1 LYISQLILYF
11 CVIKFKGIKKTGKI
25 LGFSIAGIIIFLA
38 LLYILLQNS
47 LIQGYISN
55 AVVSELSDKL
65 HSKVTVGKI
74 EYTLFNS
81 ISIQS
86 LYVEDQQKDTL
97 LNVGEL
103 DAHFDFWEFLHGRII
118 ISSVDINR
126 LYGNLIIDKAGRS
139 NLDFV
144 IKAFKQPA
152 SKDTTQI
159 EYSIKHFKLANSS
172 FSFTNLKQFKLL
184 TKGEFNGNKLRF
196 TKINANVSI
205 NLLNKDTLS
214 ARILSLSAVEHT
226 GLVLTDLKTQILGSK
241 NGVIIPTFDVKL
253 PNSRLHLDKMHL
265 KYDNLTDLKHFFEKV
280 RINAPISSSY
290 VALADLKAF
299 VPEFKNVRGV
309 VSVKGL
315 IAGRL
320 SSLHFQ
326 KIQIKYGKS
335 FLLNADLDINGLPDS
350 RELFIYG
357 QINELHFEKS
367 DVQDFISEMSNKP
380 FELPK
385 EINQLGLIRYK
396 GNISGFL
403 NNLVVFGNLNTNVG
417 SVSSDISLKFGN
429 RLRDLTY
436 NGTIKTRN
444 LQLGKLLGNKQL
456 GQVSFNLNTIGTK
469 NENSKFQGVVQGKVS
484 EFQFKNYSYKDV
496 ILGGKYDGKG
506 FDGTVDLKDQNLD
519 AHFIGKID
527 LTQKLPVY
535 DFGIRVLKVNLNAL
549 KLIDSYPGA
558 ILSFNGKTNI
568 IGNSLDNI
576 NGFIRF
582 DSIQFTNQNKTLSID
597 NIQFV
602 SRIEAES
609 THFNVISD
617 YINGTFSGNFR
628 YSTVGQTVDKIV
640 QKYLPSLANLTK
652 NKTIDKFSNHI
663 DMDLRFENTGKL
675 CEILGLPYTFE
686 GVSTIKG
693 YIDEKTNKLDIS
705 AIIPTFKSNKQQLDN
720 LTFHFNN
727 SNQQIQ
733 LTFRGQLQEKEGVQ
747 NVFLKAAA
755 AKDSIVTQL
764 GWQNARQI
772 TNAGELNAVTK
783 FKTENGKTSAQL
795 SLFPSQVII
804 SDSTWTIHPCKV
816 DFKPDSTI
824 QIHNFVFDNHSQFV
838 HINGVLSK
846 KQSDSLNL
854 VMNDLDL
861 DFIMGLLKL
870 KGISIGGIVTGK
882 ATLLSVLHQPIFEAN
897 IDVNNFALNHKIIG
911 NGHISSNWDKV
922 NTQLLA
928 HGAFVNAKKDTVLV
942 ANGVYTPVNDTI
954 HVYYNARNFSIEF
967 LTPYLESVVQNV
979 NGYINGNIHM
989 FGPLKHGISFEG
1001 DVYLNKGQASVKML
1015 NTTYYLNDSVHLTRN
1030 TIEFR
1035 KIKMYDQEK
1044 NPATM
1049 NAVLTHNGF
1058 FQHMKFDATM
1068 SGDNILAMNTQ
1079 AKDNDYFFGKAYANG
1094 SVHIFGDEKEANIWV
1109 NAISRPQ
1116 TKCYIQMGGTSKA
1129 SNGSFINFVNKRNFN
1144 LRDSVLPRKTNGGNM
1159 NVKVNLQIEIT
1170 PNAQMELIVDQKA
1183 GDMIS
1188 GTGNGNLRVEFD
1200 TFTDLKLYGT
1210 YTINKGYYLF
1220 TLQNLIR
1227 KEFKI
1232 DQGSTLSWTGNPRT
1246 AQVNIRALYPL
1257 TASLKDLI
1265 DPSQL
1270 GSMRTSIPVNCVLKL
1285 TDNLMKPNI
1294 YFDIDLPQS
1303 DEGVKQLVRNTINT
1317 DEMMNR
1323 QILYLLVFNRFYTPD
1338 YMRTASTSNLGTNE
1352 ALSFAT
1358 STLSAQLNNWISQLS
1373 QNNNLSIGFD
1383 YRQTDQL
1390 SSDYQAQILYQ
1401 PNNRWIVN
1409 GNIGYRN
1416 DILTTNTNR
1425 FISDVDFQYLLTES
1439 GKLRFKAYN
1448 HTVDRYQLRTATQ
1461 TQGVGFIYKE
1471 DFVSVKDLFGYY
1483 WRLLTGTKNKTPHE
1497 EKSIPQK

>member
-1 LYISQLILYF
+1 VLF
-11 CVIKFKGIKKTGKI
+11 FM
-25 LGFSIAGIIIFLA
+25 
-38 LLYILLQNS
+38 LLQTNR
-47 LIQGYISN
+47 IQRFISDTI
-55 AVVSELSDKL
+55 VFELSQKL

-74 EYTLFNS
+74 EYSLFNS
-81 ISIQS
+81 ISIQR

-97 LNVGEL
+97 LNVGKL
-103 DAHFDFWEFLHGRII
+103 DLNFDFWEFLHGKII
-118 ISSVDINR
+118 IYSVNVDR
-126 LYGNLIIDKAGRS
+126 FYGNLVIDKSGHS

-144 IKAFKQPA
+144 LKAFKQPA

-159 EYSIKHFKLANSS
+159 EYRIKQFKLKNSS
-172 FSFTNLKQFKLL
+172 FSFTNLKQFKQL

-196 TKINANVSI
+196 TKINTNISI
-205 NLLNKDTLS
+205 NILNKDTLS
-214 ARILSLSAVEHT
+214 ARILSLSAVEQT
-226 GLVLTDLKTQILGSK
+226 GLVLTNLKTQILGSK
-241 NGVIIPTFDVKL
+241 KGVNIPTFEVIM

-265 KYDNLTDLKHFFEKV
+265 KYDSLADLKHFFEKV
-280 RINAPISSSY
+280 RLNAPISSSY
-290 VALADLKAF
+290 IALSDLKAF

-309 VSVKGL
+309 VSVRGL

-335 FLLNADLDINGLPDS
+335 FLLNADLDVNGLPDS
-350 RELFIYG
+350 RELFLYG
-357 QINELHFEKS
+357 QINDLHFEKS

-380 FELPK
+380 FVLPR

-417 SVSSDISLKFGN
+417 SVSSDISLKFEN
-429 RLRDLTY
+429 RLHDLIY
-436 NGTIKTRN
+436 NGTIKTQN
-444 LQLGKLLGNKQL
+444 LQLGKLLGNKLL

-469 NENSKFQGVVQGKVS
+469 KENSKFQGTVQGTVS
-484 EFQFKNYSYKDV
+484 EFQFKNYSYRDV
-496 ILGGKYDGKG
+496 KLGGKYDGKG
-506 FDGTVDLKDQNLD
+506 YDGTVDLKDQNLD

-549 KLIDSYPGA
+549 KLIDNYPGA
-558 ILSFNGKTNI
+558 ILSFNGNTNI
-568 IGNSLDNI
+568 IGNSPDNI

-582 DSIQFTNQNKTLSID
+582 DSIQFTNKNKTLSID
-597 NIQFV
+597 NIQLV

-609 THFNVISD
+609 THFNIISD

-640 QKYLPSLANLTK
+640 QKYLPSLANLSA
-652 NKTIDKFSNHI
+652 NKTTDKFSNHI
-663 DMDLRFENTGKL
+663 DMDLRIENTSKISEVL
-675 CEILGLPYTFE
+675 ELPYTVE
-686 GVSTIKG
+686 GVSGIKG
-693 YIDEKTNKLDIS
+693 FIDEKTNTLDIS
-705 AIIPTFKSNKQQLDN
+705 ANIPTFKSNKQELDN

-727 SNQQIQ
+727 SNKQIQ
-733 LTFRGQLQEKEGVQ
+733 LTFRGQLQEKEGLQ
-747 NVFLKAAA
+747 NVFLKASA

-764 GWQNARQI
+764 GWQNTRQI
-772 TNAGELNAVTK
+772 TNAGEINAVTK
-783 FKTENGKTSAQL
+783 FKSENGKTSAQL

-804 SDSTWTIHPCKV
+804 SDSTWTVHPCKV

-824 QIHNFVFDNHSQFV
+824 QIHNFMFDNHSQFIHV
-838 HINGVLSK
+838 NGVLSK

-854 VMNDLDL
+854 GMNDLDL

-897 IDVNNFALNHKIIG
+897 IAVKDLQLNHKWIG

-928 HGAFVNAKKDTVLV
+928 HGSFLNAKNDTVLV
-942 ANGVYTPVNDTI
+942 ANGIYTPKNDTLN
-954 HVYYNARNFSIEF
+954 VYFNARNFSIEF

-979 NGYINGNIHM
+979 NGYINGNVRM
-989 FGPLKHGISFEG
+989 FGPLKHGITFEG

-1015 NTTYYLNDSVHLTRN
+1015 NTSYYLNDSVHLTQK

-1035 KIKMYDQEK
+1035 KIKMYDQER
-1044 NPATM
+1044 NPASM
-1049 NAVLTHNGF
+1049 NAVLTHNGY

-1068 SGDNILAMNTQ
+1068 AGENILALNTQ

-1094 SVHIFGDEKEANIWV
+1094 SVHIYGDDKVANIWV
-1109 NAISRPQ
+1109 NAISGPQ
-1116 TKCYIQMGGTSKA
+1116 TKCYIQMGGNSKA
-1129 SNGSFINFVNKRNFN
+1129 SNNSFINFVNKRNFN
-1144 LRDSVLPRKTNGGNM
+1144 LRDSVSPRKTSGSNM
-1159 NVKVNLQIEIT
+1159 NVKVNLQIEVT
-1170 PNAQMELIVDQKA
+1170 PNAQMELIVDPKG

-1265 DPSQL
+1265 DQSQL

-1285 TDNLMKPNI
+1285 TDNLLKPNI
-1294 YFDIDLPQS
+1294 VFDIDLPQS

-1358 STLSAQLNNWISQLS
+1358 STLSAQLNNWISQMS
-1373 QNNNLSIGFD
+1373 KSNNLSIGFD

-1471 DFVSVKDLFGYY
+1471 DFLSVKDLFGYY
-1483 WRLLTGTKNKTPHE
+1483 WRLLTGTKNKTQHE
-1497 EKSIPQK
+1497 EKPSPQK